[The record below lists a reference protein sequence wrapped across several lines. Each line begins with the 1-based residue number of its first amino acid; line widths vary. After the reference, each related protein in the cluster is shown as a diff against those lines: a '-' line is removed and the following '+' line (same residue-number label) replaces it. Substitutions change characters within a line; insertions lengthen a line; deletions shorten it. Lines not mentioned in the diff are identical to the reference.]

1 MADERIQLTLSSKA
15 DVSAITKAQTATK
28 DFGRAS
34 KDAIGGVSTAVSQLT
49 AKFNNEFT
57 VAVGGGINILN
68 ELIKG
73 GLWGVLGAVANQ
85 AIGYIITKFKEAEDR
100 ARAFADILR
109 AEVVEGMSAVVS
121 KVADLKAAISDADK
135 DLDTFIKNSN
145 GKISAQAKYDVARLH
160 VEALQQVTD
169 GMTES
174 AKKVVEANE
183 AYQAGMIKAEA
194 AVEAVNA
201 EYKAISD
208 RKYELEGQVAVATEN
223 LRLATEKQAE
233 YAETYSKRLGE
244 HSELQ
249 YRASRTV
256 EEMVAEGK
264 SETAA
269 IKEQMK
275 WKLKLA
281 EFEKENASLLE
292 GRKKAEESVRVA
304 SDALKDAQ
312 DLQAVMSQRLIEVG
326 DRVSIAEQELHAADV
341 ELARKRGEA
350 ARKLALETE
359 ARAEREEIAALD
371 AEQHLKWQDE
381 IFKRTKKD
389 QEMRDELIQRL
400 NELMEDGVED
410 EEMAHELNVKM
421 NEIRE
426 RRIKASEELAK
437 QEEDSAKDKGEK
449 LTSKTAS
456 MTVSLSNS
464 ATQDIGDQVEKK
476 GGFKNWQR
484 QLRQQMRD
492 GRDEKN
498 NMRIDQAKM
507 TKALKG
513 EMPQAEAEQWMKYA
527 KARYTPDQMKEL
539 GKLAMNKELL
549 SKSEQQKQMKWIQQ
563 MATEISKALQV
574 R

>member
-15 DVSAITKAQTATK
+15 DLSAVTRAQNATK

-49 AKFNNEFT
+49 AKFNNELT
-57 VAVGGGINILN
+57 VAVGGGINVLN
-68 ELIKG
+68 ELVKG
-73 GLWGVLGAVANQ
+73 GLWGALGAVANQ
-85 AIGYIITKFKEAEDR
+85 VVGAIVTHFKEAEDR

-109 AEVVEGMSAVVS
+109 AEVVEGMAAVGT
-121 KVADLKAAISDADK
+121 KVADLKAAISSADK
-135 DLDTFIKNSN
+135 DLDAFIKNSN
-145 GKISAQAKYDVARLH
+145 GQISAQAKYDVARLH

-174 AKKVVEANE
+174 AKRVVEANE
-183 AYQAGMIKAEA
+183 AYRAGMINADA
-194 AVEAVNA
+194 AVEAASA

-208 RKYELEGQVAVATEN
+208 RKYELEGQVAAATEN

-281 EFEKENASLLE
+281 EFEKENASLLD
-292 GRKKAEESVRVA
+292 GRKKVDEGVKAA
-304 SDALKDAQ
+304 SAALKDAQ
-312 DLQAVMSQRLIEVG
+312 DRQTETSRRLSDAG
-326 DRVSIAEQELHAADV
+326 DRL
-341 ELARKRGEA
+341 
-350 ARKLALETE
+350 
-359 ARAEREEIAALD
+359 
-371 AEQHLKWQDE
+371 
-381 IFKRTKKD
+381 
-389 QEMRDELIQRL
+389 
-400 NELMEDGVED
+400 
-410 EEMAHELNVKM
+410 
-421 NEIRE
+421 
-426 RRIKASEELAK
+426 ELAK
-437 QEEDSAKDKGEK
+437 VTRTGSELELSAKLKQAQAAVDAERAASEQAAEAEFGLIAAELAEERIIEVCTKARVDQQYYLEMFNDALEAGLTEEEAYVELQKELNEELEARTEAEKKATEEVKKASDGKGEK
-449 LTSKTAS
+449 PAARAS
-456 MTVSLSNS
+456 MTVSLDAGASS
-464 ATQDIGDQVEKK
+464 DIGDQVEKK

-484 QLRQQMRD
+484 QLRQQMRA

-527 KARYTPDQMKEL
+527 KSRYTPDQMREL

-549 SKSEQQKQMKWIQQ
+549 SKSEQQKQMRWIEQ

>member
-1 MADERIQLTLSSKA
+1 MADEKIQLTLSSKA
-15 DVSAITKAQTATK
+15 DLSGISSAQKATK
-28 DFGRAS
+28 DFGRSS
-34 KDAIGGVSTAVSQLT
+34 KDAIDGMANSVSSLT
-49 AKFNNEFT
+49 AKFDNGLT
-57 VAVGGGINILN
+57 KAVGGSVSILQ
-68 ELIKG
+68 EMVKG
-73 GLWGVLGAVANQ
+73 GIWGVMGAVINQ
-85 AIGYIITKFKEAEDR
+85 TLSFAIEKFKEAEDR
-100 ARAFADILR
+100 AKAFADILR
-109 AEVVEGMSAVVS
+109 AEVVEGMSAVGL

-135 DLDTFIKNSN
+135 DLDAFIKNSN
-145 GKISAQAKYDVARLH
+145 GQISAQAKYEVARLH

-183 AYQAGMIKAEA
+183 AYQAGMINANA
-194 AVEAVNA
+194 AVDAAAA

-208 RKYELEGQVAVATEN
+208 RKYELEGQVAAATEN

-292 GRKKAEESVRVA
+292 GRKKVDEGVKAA
-304 SDALKDAQ
+304 SAALKDAQ
-312 DLQAVMSQRLIEVG
+312 DRQVETVRRLSDAGDRLGLAKVTRTGAELELSAKLKQAQAAVDAERAASEQAAEAEIGKIAAELAEEHIIEVCTKA
-326 DRVSIAEQELHAADV
+326 RVDQRYYIELFNDALEAGLTEEEAYV
-341 ELARKRGEA
+341 ELQKELNGEIEAR
-350 ARKLALETE
+350 TE
-359 ARAEREEIAALD
+359 AEKKATEEAKKVAE
-371 AEQHLKWQDE
+371 
-381 IFKRTKKD
+381 
-389 QEMRDELIQRL
+389 
-400 NELMEDGVED
+400 G
-410 EEMAHELNVKM
+410 
-421 NEIRE
+421 
-426 RRIKASEELAK
+426 
-437 QEEDSAKDKGEK
+437 KGEK
-449 LTSKTAS
+449 PASHAS
-456 MTVSLSNS
+456 MTVSLDAGASS
-464 ATQDIGDQVEKK
+464 DIGDQVEKK

-484 QLRQQMRD
+484 QLRQQMRA

-549 SKSEQQKQMKWIQQ
+549 SKSEKQKQMRWIQQ

>member
-85 AIGYIITKFKEAEDR
+85 AIGFIIKKFKEAEDR
-100 ARAFADILR
+100 AKAFADILR
-109 AEVVEGMSAVVS
+109 AEVVEGMAAVGT
-121 KVADLKAAISDADK
+121 KVADLKAAISSADK
-135 DLDTFIKNSN
+135 DLDAFIKNSN
-145 GKISAQAKYDVARLH
+145 GQISAQAKYEVARLH

-183 AYQAGMIKAEA
+183 AYRAGMINADA
-194 AVEAVNA
+194 AVASAAA

-208 RKYELEGQVAVATEN
+208 RKYELEGQVAAATEN

-244 HSELQ
+244 HSMLQ

-275 WKLKLA
+275 WKLELA
-281 EFEKENASLLE
+281 KFEKENASLLD
-292 GRKKAEESVRVA
+292 GRKKVDEGVKAA
-304 SDALKDAQ
+304 SAALKDAQ
-312 DLQAVMSQRLIEVG
+312 DRQTETSRRLSDAG
-326 DRVSIAEQELHAADV
+326 DRL
-341 ELARKRGEA
+341 
-350 ARKLALETE
+350 
-359 ARAEREEIAALD
+359 
-371 AEQHLKWQDE
+371 
-381 IFKRTKKD
+381 
-389 QEMRDELIQRL
+389 
-400 NELMEDGVED
+400 
-410 EEMAHELNVKM
+410 
-421 NEIRE
+421 
-426 RRIKASEELAK
+426 ELAK
-437 QEEDSAKDKGEK
+437 VTRTGSELELSAKLKQAQAAVDAERAASEQAAEAEFARIAAGLAEEHIIEVCTKARVDQQYYLELFNDAMEAGLTEEEAYVELQKELNEELEARTEAEKKATEEAKKVAEGKGEK
-449 LTSKTAS
+449 PASHAS
-456 MTVSLSNS
+456 MTVSLDAGASS
-464 ATQDIGDQVEKK
+464 DIGDQVEKK

-484 QLRQQMRD
+484 QLRQQMRE

-498 NMRIDQAKM
+498 NMKIDQAKM
-507 TKALKG
+507 TRALKG
-513 EMPQAEAEQWMKYA
+513 EMPAEEARQWMEYA
-527 KARYTPDQMKEL
+527 KRRYTPDQMKEL

-549 SKSEQQKQMKWIQQ
+549 SKSEQQKQLKWIQQ
-563 MATEISKALQV
+563 MATEISKSLQV